1 MAKDEADKLKE
12 LVQATDGGIAAF
24 KNEKNNTQ
32 MLYDKVKF
40 VHVLPH
46 SHTDLGWLS
55 TVDEY
60 FDGKNLGFY
69 QGSVDEILTSTIEQL
84 E

>member
-1 MAKDEADKLKE
+1 
-12 LVQATDGGIAAF
+12 
-24 KNEKNNTQ
+24 

-46 SHTDLGWLS
+46 SHTDLGWLA
-55 TVDEY
+55 TVDDY
-60 FDGKNLGFY
+60 YDGRDLGFY
-69 QGSVDEILTSTIEQL
+69 TGSVDEILTSTIEQL